1 MKRILLFSFVI
12 MICLL
17 GCTGRQ
23 ASQTTDTDISQL
35 AVQIAPSA
43 PGSYSNPFSTIMPAS
58 EVIVTNL
65 CFGQD
70 IWPDYSFYPSM
81 ILRVLSKHPLDY
93 HDCSVTMP
101 IRTQYTVSAREVPV
115 LARPQSTAED
125 GSGAF
130 PYYLY
135 EIYRGTDWKA
145 LKKMIKDSNR
155 ALTPELT
162 EQIRAVQDQYLSDF
176 NQLTANELPSF
187 YTYEIEISFPD
198 SYSGNT
204 VYDESCDSIELHLG
218 DFESV
223 LEGGSFEIHGSPLP
237 LEPYRPDSSCVG
249 CQQLIMNNGTVIY
262 PFSKGI
268 ASVDEV
274 MGLEILEDL
283 TITGFTFHES
293 RFEILKLSVA
303 ISSESGNAMDFLWDG
318 VSPIRL
324 HAGDQVMLSAVVR
337 DPAWTENTYEYAA
350 RLYPILRYECG
361 EEKGTSF
368 GEYYVTYYP
377 DPWETYAV
385 WFDGLDISGYYKDY
399 YQPIFEPWRAEFT
412 EAQP

>member
-1 MKRILLFSFVI
+1 MKRILLFAVLI
-12 MICLL
+12 LICFL

-23 ASQTTDTDISQL
+23 EPQTTDTTISEQ
-35 AVQIAPSA
+35 AAQIAPTA
-43 PGSYSNPFSTIMPAS
+43 PDRYANPFSKVIPS
-58 EVIVTNL
+58 SDVIVTNL

-70 IWPDYSFYPSM
+70 IWPDYSYYPSI

-93 HDCSVTMP
+93 RDCSVTMP

-115 LARPQSTAED
+115 IARPQSIMED

-135 EIYRGTDWKA
+135 EIYRGTDWKTLA
-145 LKKMIKDSNR
+145 NMIGDGSEPVS
-155 ALTPELT
+155 PEKT
-162 EQIRAVQDQYLSDF
+162 EQIQALQNQYLSDF
-176 NQLTANELPSF
+176 NRLTTNELPSF

-204 VYDESCDSIELHLG
+204 IYDESCGSIGLHLG
-218 DFESV
+218 DFETE
-223 LEGGSFEIHGSPLP
+223 LEGRSFEIHGAPLP
-237 LEPYRPDSSCVG
+237 LEPYRPDGSCVG
-249 CQQLIMNNGTVIY
+249 CKQLIMNNGTVIY
-262 PFSKGI
+262 PYSKGI

-283 TITGFTFHES
+283 TLTGFTFHES

-337 DPAWTENTYEYAA
+337 DLAWTENTYEYAA

-385 WFDGLDISGYYKDY
+385 WFDGLDISGYYKNY